1 MISFNRIKSAQSAG
15 DYYTQ
20 KDNYYVLESMEER
33 YFGKGAEILGLTGE
47 FDKNTFRELLEG
59 KLPDGTELTFHKDG
73 KNQHRPGYDLTF
85 SAPKSISIMALV
97 ADDKR
102 LLEAHNKAVEVALS
116 QAEKFTSVRTMSEG
130 QKQTVLTDNLIAV
143 LFNHDTSRDVDP
155 QLHTHSVVINA
166 TQHNE
171 KWQALASDT
180 VGKTGFSEMVLAN
193 KIALGQIYRHALR
206 EQTEGLGYETE
217 IVGKHGLWEL
227 KNVPTEVF
235 SKRTQAIDNA
245 VGKDASPKAR
255 DIATL
260 DTRQK
265 KTQHDPQQ
273 LRQQWQAELSATG
286 FDAEKYQ
293 AQAEINRLQSQNPT
307 TSPTIEPEQIETA
320 ISQAISQLS
329 DRQTEFTYSQL
340 LAKAI
345 NQLPAQPG
353 VIEQARAGIDQAI
366 EKERLIP
373 LDKEKG
379 LFTSDIQ
386 LLDELSLKQL
396 IKQHQKISHGVIPHA
411 TPINP
416 NISPAARQWL
426 CANPTIA
433 VMSGIGGASVRR
445 DRVAELVTL
454 TKQTGREGVV
464 LAPDLK
470 SRQYLTE
477 TLPESQILNRQA
489 INQETVFSPN
499 STLIVQ
505 DAEKLTLKEMVNLTD
520 KAIRENLQLVLMDN
534 QQRKGTGYAL
544 SILRQE
550 TAVFRYSG
558 IKPVQTAIVSEP
570 DKTARLKKLAKDY
583 TRTLAQGIDSV
594 AQITGNREQKHL
606 TGYIREALKTQELL
620 GKNEVTITTLKPQW
634 LTAKSRTSR
643 DSYRE
648 GWVMECWDSEKKS
661 KERFIIDRVTAVSNT
676 LTLINQ
682 HGEQRLEKISQ
693 LNSNWSLYQPV
704 KIAISEGERLRLLAR
719 EGKGKLKTGDRLHA
733 TQLKNGEIT
742 LTHDNTKKALTI
754 KANHDVFSALKI
766 EQDYVQP
773 LGGSISDKS
782 RVFAAVTQ
790 RDLNQDTLNQLARSG
805 EKLVLYSALDAQ
817 KTAQKL
823 AKNPHY
829 QTTIEQVNALSGEQN
844 LDKAIAKQKN
854 QLFTPTQQA
863 ISLAIPQLEQKNITF
878 TQAQLLAT
886 ALNAGDKTLS
896 QQAIEQEI
904 DAQIKNQHLM
914 KLPIVEG
921 FGTNLLINKASF
933 ETEKQIIQHIAEGKS
948 ALSPLMSTVP
958 DSALNGLTPGQ
969 KEATKLILETPDRF
983 IAIQGYAGVGKTT
996 QFKAVLSAIST
1007 LPKDKQPQIIGLAP
1021 THRAISEM
1029 QTAGVDAKTLAA
1041 FLYEESQKIAQGE
1054 QPNHPNTLFVIDE
1067 AAMIGNTDMAKA
1079 YHFIAAGNGR
1089 AVMSGDSAQLQPISP
1104 GQPFRLQQQRSA
1116 IDNVVMKEIV
1126 RQTPQLKPAIVQMI
1140 AGNIKEAIHT
1150 VNQLSPDIVPRK
1162 ENAWIPDNSIVEMK
1176 ENKEAS
1182 MMKDNTDNL
1191 HQAIGADFLGR
1202 TKEAQEKTL
1211 IITPLNADRHA
1222 INALIHEEKQK
1233 NGELQGNEVTLP
1245 ILVNTNVPDGQL
1257 RNINTWATHQK
1268 ALALK
1273 NNQYWQITAIDAKN
1287 DTVTLR
1293 NEQGQETLLS
1303 PRQAVKEGITLYQPE
1318 TLTVSQGDKIR
1329 FTKSD
1334 NEQGFLANSVWQIQ
1348 AVDEKIITLTNG
1360 KQTRTLTPTTD
1371 KQHAHIDLAYAIT
1384 THASQGASEQF
1395 AITLAKTQGKNKA
1408 ANNTATAYVALSRA
1422 KAHVQVYTDN
1432 IDDWTA
1438 LLEKPSQKATAHDI
1452 VEQKDI
1458 NARDNAK
1465 ALFKQGQPL
1474 ETTAQGRA
1482 VLRAS
1487 NLSGESMG
1495 KWLRIGKKYPQN
1507 YLGFPVFDQNGKKAG
1522 VWMTR
1527 LNNSNTQKPIGNHT
1541 TEKRIGSQE
1550 ARFLAFQRSQNG
1562 KTALVN
1568 TLTEAVEIAANH
1580 PQHGIIVRLEGNDMP
1595 HNPKAITGGQQWVNQ
1610 PKDEFTQTKHELEEN
1625 AIKIAKSFGK
1635 ENDKFNPLSSVK
1647 AKEYID
1653 SLKET
1658 QTATLT
1664 PEQRKALEDYQQKQN
1679 IDEIVKKVV
1688 NENRLTKQLQQIERE
1703 MVRNL
1708 AKEKTIG
1715 D

>member
-1 MISFNRIKSAQSAG
+1 MSFNRIKSAQGAG

-59 KLPDGTELTFHKDG
+59 KLPDGTELIFHKDG

-97 ADDKR
+97 AGDKR

-116 QAEKFTSVRTMSEG
+116 QAEKFASARTMSEG

-180 VGKTGFSEMVLAN
+180 VGKTGFSEMILAN

-206 EQTEGLGYETE
+206 EQTESLGYETE

-235 SKRTQAIDNA
+235 SKRTLAIDNA

-265 KTQHDPQQ
+265 KTQQDPQQ
-273 LRQQWQAELSATG
+273 LRQQWQAELHSTG

-293 AQAEINRLQSQNPT
+293 AQAEINRLQAQNPT
-307 TSPTIEPEQIETA
+307 TSSIIEPEQIETA

-329 DRQTEFTYSQL
+329 DRQTQFTYSQL

-366 EKERLIP
+366 EKEQLIP

-386 LLDELSLKQL
+386 LLDELSLKQR
-396 IKQHQKISHGVIPHA
+396 IKQHQKITHGVSPQV
-411 TPINP
+411 TPINQ
-416 NISPAARQWL
+416 NTSPAARQWL
-426 CANPTIA
+426 FANPNIA
-433 VMSGIGGASVRR
+433 VMSGIGGASIRR

-454 TKQTGREGVV
+454 TNQTGRQAVV
-464 LAPDLK
+464 LAPDQK
-470 SRQYLTE
+470 SRQYLME
-477 TLPESQILNRQA
+477 TLPESQVVNRQA
-489 INQETVFSPN
+489 INQETAFSPN

-505 DAEKLTLKEMVNLTD
+505 DAEKLTLKEMVSLTD

-534 QQRKGTGYAL
+534 QQRKGTGNAL

-594 AQITGNREQKHL
+594 AQITGNREQKNL
-606 TGYIREALKTQELL
+606 TGYIREALKTQGLL
-620 GKNEVTITTLKPQW
+620 GKNEMSITTLKPQW
-634 LTAKSRTSR
+634 LTAKSRISR

-648 GWVMECWDSEKKS
+648 GWVMEYWDSEKKS

-682 HGEQRLEKISQ
+682 HGEQRLEKITQ
-693 LNSNWSLYQPV
+693 LNSHWSLYQPA

-719 EGKGKLKTGDRLHA
+719 EGKGKLKTGDRLQA
-733 TQLKNGEIT
+733 TRHKEGEMT
-742 LTHDNTKKALTI
+742 LTHDNTQKTLTV
-754 KANHDVFSALKI
+754 KANNDVFSALKI

-773 LGGSISDKS
+773 LGGSISDKA

-790 RDLNQDTLNQLARSG
+790 RDLNQETLNQLARSG
-805 EKLVLYSALDAQ
+805 EKLVLYSALDVQ

-844 LDKAIAKQKN
+844 LDKAIEKQKSR
-854 QLFTPTQQA
+854 LFTPAQQA
-863 ISLAIPQLEQKNITF
+863 ISLAMPQLEQKNITF

-886 ALNAGDKTLS
+886 AMNAGEKPLS
-896 QQAIEQEI
+896 QQTIEQEI
-904 DAQIKNQHLM
+904 DAQIKNNRLIEM
-914 KLPIVEG
+914 PVVEG
-921 FGTNLLINKASF
+921 FGTNLLINQASF

-948 ALSPLMSTVP
+948 ALSPLMSAVP
-958 DSALNGLTPGQ
+958 DSVLNGLTPGQ

-996 QFKAVLSAIST
+996 QFKAVLSAIDT

-1021 THRAISEM
+1021 THRAVSEM

-1041 FLYEESQKIAQGE
+1041 FLYEESQKITQGE
-1054 QPNHPNTLFVIDE
+1054 KPDYQNTLFVIDE

-1079 YHFIAAGNGR
+1079 YHLIAAGNGR

-1162 ENAWIPDNSIVEMK
+1162 ENAWIPDKSIVEMK
-1176 ENKEAS
+1176 
-1182 MMKDNTDNL
+1182 DNPDNL
-1191 HQAIGADFLGR
+1191 HQAIVADFIGR

-1211 IITPLNADRHA
+1211 IITPLNADRRA
-1222 INALIHEEKQK
+1222 INALIHQEKQK
-1233 NGELQGNEVTLP
+1233 GGELQGNEVTLP
-1245 ILVNTNVPDGQL
+1245 ILVNTNIPDGQL
-1257 RNINTWATHQK
+1257 RNINTWATHQQ

-1273 NNQYWQITAIDAKN
+1273 NNQYWQITEIDIKN

-1293 NEQGQETLLS
+1293 NEQGQESLLS
-1303 PRQAVKEGITLYQPE
+1303 PRQAVKEGITLYQAE

-1348 AVDEKIITLTNG
+1348 AADEKTITLTNG
-1360 KQTRTLTPTTD
+1360 KKTRTLTPTTD

-1408 ANNTATAYVALSRA
+1408 ATHPAAAYVALSRA

-1438 LLEKPSQKATAHDI
+1438 LLEKPSQKATAHDV

-1458 NARDNAK
+1458 TARENAK

-1482 VLRAS
+1482 ALRAS
-1487 NLSGESMG
+1487 HLSGESMG
-1495 KWLRIGKKYPQN
+1495 KWLRMGKKYPQN
-1507 YLGFPVFDQNGKKAG
+1507 YLGFPIFDQNGKQAG

-1527 LNNSNTQKPIGNHT
+1527 LNNNNPQKPIGNHT
-1541 TEKRIGSQE
+1541 IGKRIGSQE

-1562 KTALVN
+1562 KTALAN
-1568 TLTEAVEIAANH
+1568 TLTEAVEIANNH

-1610 PKDEFTQTKHELEEN
+1610 PPDEFTQTKRELEEN
-1625 AIKIAKSFGK
+1625 ARKIAKSFGK
-1635 ENDKFNPLSSVK
+1635 KTDKFNPLSPDK
-1647 AKEYID
+1647 AKEYVD

-1658 QTATLT
+1658 PTSTLT

-1688 NENRLTKQLQQIERE
+1688 NENRLTKQLQQIEQE
-1703 MVRNL
+1703 MVRDL
-1708 AKEKTIG
+1708 AKEKTLG
-1715 D
+1715 G